1 MIIQKCVELGVN
13 EIIPV
18 AMKRSVVRLDEK
30 KAKSK
35 VARWQLI
42 SESAANKVVVL

>member
-18 AMKRSVVRLDEK
+18 AMKRSVVRLDDK
-30 KAKSK
+30 KQNP
-35 VARWQLI
+35 RWQGG
-42 SESAANKVVVL
+42 S